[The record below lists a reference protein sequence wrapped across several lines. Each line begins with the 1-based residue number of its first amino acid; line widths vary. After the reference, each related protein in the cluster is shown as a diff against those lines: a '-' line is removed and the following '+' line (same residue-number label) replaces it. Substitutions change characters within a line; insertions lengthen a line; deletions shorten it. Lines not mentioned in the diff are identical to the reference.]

1 MNGSFDT
8 LLGLASTDLL
18 ELIDEGVIIMDARR
32 RLRHVNRRARQLLG
46 FSEDEPIEGRCRH
59 TTRGVDCETACP
71 LSYALSTGQRSVQ
84 GFRTAYRRK
93 DQSLVSLSVSVV
105 VVYDTDGGFA
115 GAVEILKPA
124 EPDPGATCAG
134 PSATAQRLRQQLTEL
149 ARHETVVTVVGESM
163 TCVDVARALHR
174 MAELRSE
181 LFRVWCPA
189 NQTSA
194 ISTFPPGTL
203 YVEREADPTVRDPQ
217 QWPGWRIVYGARTPG
232 EVVDGSTVF
241 QVPSV
246 EERVVDLPFI
256 VSAMAK
262 QQSPNE
268 TLSGQDLDR
277 LVRVALSE
285 GYDAVYRQLAF
296 AMATRADGEKTAE
309 AGNQLES
316 LLTADDPLA
325 AVEECVLREVL
336 TRCGWKVQEAA
347 DQLGVSRVTLWRKL
361 KEHSIERPG

>member
-1 MNGSFDT
+1 MNGSVDT

-32 RLRHVNRRARQLLG
+32 QLRHVNRRARQLLG

-59 TTRGVDCETACP
+59 TTRGVDCEAACP

-93 DQSLVSLSVSVV
+93 DESLVSLSVSVV
-105 VVYDTDGGFA
+105 VVYDADGGFA
-115 GAVEILKPA
+115 GAAEILKPA
-124 EPDPGATCAG
+124 APDPGATCAG

-149 ARHETVVTVVGESM
+149 ARHATVVTVVGESM
-163 TCVDVARALHR
+163 ACVDVARALHR
-174 MAELRSE
+174 VAELRSE

-189 NQTSA
+189 IQTSES
-194 ISTFPPGTL
+194 STFPPGTL
-203 YVEREADPTVRDPQ
+203 YVDREADPTVRDPQ
-217 QWPGWRIVYGARTPG
+217 QWPGWRVVYGARTP
-232 EVVDGSTVF
+232 EDVVDGSAVLEA
-241 QVPSV
+241 PSV
-246 EERVVDLPFI
+246 GERVVDLPFI

-268 TLSGQDLDR
+268 TLSGQELER
-277 LVRVALSE
+277 LAQVALTD
-285 GYDAVYRQLAF
+285 GYDAVHRQLAM
-296 AMATRADGEKTAE
+296 AMATRDRGEKAAE
-309 AGNQLES
+309 AGNPLES
-316 LLTADDPLA
+316 LLTAADPLA

-336 TRCGWKVQEAA
+336 IRCGWRVQEAA